1 MLKILEQPYPH
12 SDSNSTKAFISLG
25 TGFFIAL
32 FLIYFEPF
40 SINELTIPY
49 KTIFLTGYG
58 IVATIIMFI
67 FYFIVPFIFPNYF
80 KEENWTVGRDI
91 FSIILNV
98 SIIAFCNVLYCQI
111 IFWSWGEVGI
121 PNLLKMV
128 SYTFILGIFP
138 TVGIVVINYIYYLKQ
153 YSHPPQ
159 PSLSTVLSLNEQ
171 LTLIAENEKDSI
183 IFSQED
189 LFYIESNDNYSTVI
203 FQKEEQILKELIR
216 SSLIRLENQI
226 PAESIVRFTV
236 HTLLIWIK
244 LSRFR
249 AMLRVINYTLKIRI
263 LSYLLLVNIQKLS
276 IDLSNIDFNQCYLKV
291 SINIPNNSFKKVKL
305 HFY

>member
-40 SINELTIPY
+40 SINELTIPH

-58 IVATIIMFI
+58 IIATIIMLV

-91 FSIILNV
+91 FSIMFNV
-98 SIIAFCNVLYCQI
+98 VVIAFCNVLYSQI
-111 IFWSWGEVGI
+111 IFWSWEKLEI
-121 PNLLKMV
+121 IKLLEMI

-159 PSLSTVLSLNEQ
+159 PSTSQPLSLNEQ
-171 LTLIAENEKDSI
+171 LTLIAENEKDTLKV
-183 IFSQED
+183 FQED

-226 PAESIVRFTV
+226 PAESIVRCHRSYIV
-236 HTLLIWIK
+236 NLDKVIK
-244 LSRFR
+244 ISGN
-249 AMLRVINYTLKIRI
+249 AQGY
-263 LSYLLLVNIQKLS
+263 
-276 IDLSNIDFNQCYLKV
+276 
-291 SINIPNNSFKKVKL
+291 KL
-305 HFY
+305 HLKDSDFIVPVARKYSEIVNRFK